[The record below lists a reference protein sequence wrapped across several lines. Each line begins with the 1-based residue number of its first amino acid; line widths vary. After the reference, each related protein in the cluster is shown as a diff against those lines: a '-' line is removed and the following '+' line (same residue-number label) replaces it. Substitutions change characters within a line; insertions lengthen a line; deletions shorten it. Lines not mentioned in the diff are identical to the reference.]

1 MMNITLK
8 LVAKKGSQEKVKR
21 IKLREGTPSFL
32 FDSAQEDA
40 IVYCDWDYSGK
51 IEDKSVRGVNKVYIN
66 DLYIPTTFKEGEL
79 LFRDEK
85 IFHDCYGVAQI
96 SIELKTDEDDKPRML
111 HSGYLQVMVLDGKQN
126 DSVRRMTEFVGKNNA
141 LLYGDG
147 VLPGEVKNFREN
159 EQKTLESKLEL
170 LKHISKVFEYNYR
183 YFKSNSRYTTVP
195 RENVDSF
202 EKLQFI
208 SAKTVQYIAQHPEE
222 LYDVGEVTG
231 VKILGRNY
239 HPRKTLI
246 TSNVPSYNIYEN
258 QYIVSFL
265 RYIIKEV
272 CDVERVMCE
281 LKLRKEAIPKEEG
294 DYVPSSKF
302 IYGQIEETLTNE
314 LESVQELV
322 ATYKKLYSAYKQ
334 ILPVETVSVRG
345 RLRPT
350 AIFRAVPQ
358 YRHIYEGMVEWF
370 RMEPEFASRYK
381 CLLYMLRGSD
391 LYEAYVLS
399 KMICCFRDSG
409 YMLTQSE
416 KISYK
421 TKYGLPDK
429 AFYKDTDC
437 KNFFVFTK
445 GKEKITVYYQ
455 PIVSCE
461 DRCGIGLYRNTTI
474 SFPKDLDDDR
484 SSSGDY
490 YTPDFIIKHK
500 APGAGAKYCILDA
513 KFSTI
518 ERVKKNSVAALA
530 YKYLFSITTTDNE
543 DSIVSLCI
551 VNGKSDKE
559 NDAVEDIRN
568 KTKAGTKISPA
579 AEILTLTENSENN
592 KEEHSK
598 LLRQI
603 LLRWVNDTPAPENT

>member
-1 MMNITLK
+1 MMNITLE
-8 LVAKKGSQEKVKR
+8 LVAKKNLQQKVKR
-21 IKLREGTPSFL
+21 IKLHEEMPSFL

-40 IVYCDWDYSGK
+40 TVYYDWNYSGK
-51 IEDKSVRGVNKVYIN
+51 IEDESVRGVTKVYIN

-79 LFRDEK
+79 LFSDGTQ

-96 SIELKTDEDDKPRML
+96 SIELQTDDGPRML
-111 HSGYLQVMVLDGKQN
+111 HSGYLQVMVHDDEQN
-126 DSVRRMTEFVGKNNA
+126 DSVRRMAEFVGKNND

-147 VLPGEVKNFREN
+147 VLPDEVKSFREN
-159 EQKTLESKLEL
+159 EQKTLESKLKL
-170 LKHISKVFEYNYR
+170 LKDISQIFEDNYR
-183 YFKSNSRYTTVP
+183 YFKSNSRYTTIP
-195 RENVDSF
+195 RENIDSF
-202 EKLQFI
+202 EKLRFI

-272 CDVERVMCE
+272 CDVEQGMRE
-281 LKLRKEAIPKEEG
+281 LKGRKEAIPKEEG
-294 DYVPSSKF
+294 EYVPSSKF

-314 LESVQELV
+314 LKNVQELV
-322 ATYKKLYSAYKQ
+322 AKYKKLYSAYKQ
-334 ILPVETVSVRG
+334 ILPVETVSVKG

-358 YRHIYEGMVEWF
+358 YRHIYEGMVKWF
-370 RMEPEFASRYK
+370 CMEPELASGYK
-381 CLLYMLRGSD
+381 YLLYMLRGSD

-399 KMICCFRDSG
+399 KLICHFRNNG
-409 YMLTQSE
+409 YALAHSE
-416 KISYK
+416 KKPYK
-421 TKYGLPDK
+421 KLYGLSEK

-437 KNFFVFTK
+437 KNYFLFE
-445 GKEKITVYYQ
+445 KENSSITVYYQ
-455 PIVSCE
+455 PIVHTE
-461 DRCGIGLYRNTTI
+461 DKSRVCGIGLYRNTTI
-474 SFPKDLDDDR
+474 PFPKDLDDDR

-490 YTPDFIIKHK
+490 YTPDFIIKHEV
-500 APGAGAKYCILDA
+500 PGAGAKYCILDA
-513 KFSTI
+513 KFSEI

-551 VNGKSDKE
+551 VNGKSKNE
-559 NDAVEDIRN
+559 NDTVEDIRN
-568 KTKAGTKISPA
+568 KTKVGTKISPA
-579 AEILTLTENSENN
+579 AEILTLTENKEGNT
-592 KEEHSK
+592 EEHFE
-598 LLRQI
+598 LLKQV
-603 LLRWVNDTPAPENT
+603 LCYLSQ